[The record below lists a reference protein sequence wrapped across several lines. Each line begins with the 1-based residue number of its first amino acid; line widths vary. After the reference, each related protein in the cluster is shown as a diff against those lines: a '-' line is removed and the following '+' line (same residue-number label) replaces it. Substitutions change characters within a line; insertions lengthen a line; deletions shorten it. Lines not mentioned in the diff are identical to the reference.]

1 MKCHEAGVDR
11 NGHRGK
17 MKIIEEHRQMIV
29 KTLRGCEVQ
38 LQRPEK
44 ERPIDHIAYRRLNVA
59 ALSRN
64 YYRSVR
70 PNSKQFANKY
80 PTDV

>member
-29 KTLRGCEVQ
+29 KALRRCEVQ

-44 ERPIDHIAYRRLNVA
+44 ERPIDHRD
-59 ALSRN
+59 SM
-64 YYRSVR
+64 
-70 PNSKQFANKY
+70 
-80 PTDV
+80 